1 MSSWIVMETVLCC
14 IALAL
19 KRKIGFIGYQVLI
32 ASAYLVVLCF
42 ELTLDYTMSVYFVF
56 AVLPYIRYL
65 RFSGPLETL
74 LAAYLLIA
82 SAISVFMNGIVPVA
96 SALVI
101 HYFGPLLLLFVFSN
115 IPIGDLFPEGVNDS
129 SQRHKYI
136 ERILIAAM
144 IAEALIGAIA
154 LGISSDGRLMLNY
167 QCVSGCISCII
178 ICFVAYQLNGSYHLP
193 FSTFSMGYC
202 LFWAFISGT
211 RGYIILAFAMAL
223 VAIAVQPTSRAKI
236 ALICCVGLV
245 VCIVLLANTE
255 IIERLFTD
263 SRMGAST
270 GRRTYENQWFLN
282 IFSSQGLL
290 KDLFGIG
297 LGTTYLTQEGAVS
310 AFAGTGV
317 DAYAFNVILHNTA
330 LHNFWYMMTLSIGL
344 LGSAL
349 YLTTFIAFF
358 KSVSNKFAN
367 TREIKILLLVFML
380 TYAFVLW
387 FRWTATGGVLESA
400 VLCTLL
406 ALYQTGFSINEHGS
420 FVNADVI

>member
-32 ASAYLVVLCF
+32 AFAYLVVLCF

-82 SAISVFMNGIVPVA
+82 SAISIFMNGIVPVA
-96 SALVI
+96 SVLVI
-101 HYFGPLLLLFVFSN
+101 HYLGPLLLLFVFSN

-129 SQRHKYI
+129 NQRHKYI
-136 ERILIAAM
+136 EQILIAAM
-144 IAEALIGAIA
+144 IAEAFIGAIA

-167 QCVSGCISCII
+167 QCVSGCISCIV
-178 ICFVAYQLNGSYHLP
+178 ICFVAYQLNGSYHLF
-193 FSTFSMGYC
+193 FSTFTLGYC

-223 VAIAVQPTSRAKI
+223 VAVAVQPTSRAKI

-245 VCIVLLANTE
+245 LCIVLLANTDFLK
-255 IIERLFTD
+255 RLFVD

-282 IFSSQGLL
+282 IFGSQGLF

-344 LGSAL
+344 IGSAL
-349 YLTTFIAFF
+349 YVTAFISFF
-358 KSVSNKFAN
+358 KSVSSRIAIN
-367 TREIKILLLVFML
+367 RDVIVLLLVFML

-400 VLCTLL
+400 VLCILL
-406 ALYQTGFSINEHGS
+406 ALYQTGFSIDGHGS
-420 FVNADVI
+420 SEKADAI

>member
-32 ASAYLVVLCF
+32 AFAYLVVLCF

-82 SAISVFMNGIVPVA
+82 SAISIFMNGIVPVA
-96 SALVI
+96 SVLVI
-101 HYFGPLLLLFVFSN
+101 HYLGPLLLLFVFSN

-129 SQRHKYI
+129 NQRHKYI
-136 ERILIAAM
+136 EQILIAAM
-144 IAEALIGAIA
+144 IAEAFIGAIA

-167 QCVSGCISCII
+167 QCVSGCISCIV
-178 ICFVAYQLNGSYHLP
+178 ICFVAYQLNGSYHLF
-193 FSTFSMGYC
+193 FSTFTLGYC

-223 VAIAVQPTSRAKI
+223 VAVAVQPTSRAKI

-245 VCIVLLANTE
+245 LCIVLLANTDFLK
-255 IIERLFTD
+255 RLFVD

-282 IFSSQGLL
+282 IFGSQGLF

-344 LGSAL
+344 IGSAL
-349 YLTTFIAFF
+349 YVTAFISFF
-358 KSVSNKFAN
+358 KSVSSRIAIN
-367 TREIKILLLVFML
+367 RDVIVLLLVFML

-400 VLCTLL
+400 VLCILL
-406 ALYQTGFSINEHGS
+406 ALYQTGFSIDGHGS
-420 FVNADVI
+420 LEKADAI

>member
-1 MSSWIVMETVLCC
+1 MSSWIVIEAIICS

-32 ASAYLVVLCF
+32 AFAYLVALCF
-42 ELTLDYTMSVYFVF
+42 ELTLDYTMSVYFAF

-65 RFSGPLETL
+65 RFPGPLETL
-74 LAAYLLIA
+74 LAVYLLIA
-82 SAISVFMNGIVPVA
+82 SVISVFMNGIVPVA
-96 SALVI
+96 SVLVI
-101 HYFGPLLLLFVFSN
+101 HYLGPLLLVFVFSN
-115 IPIGDLFPEGVNDS
+115 IPSGDLFPKGINDS
-129 SQRHKYI
+129 MDRHKYI
-136 ERILIAAM
+136 EQILIGAM
-144 IAEALIGAIA
+144 IAEAIIGAIA

-167 QCVSGCISCII
+167 QCVSGCISCIV
-178 ICFVAYQLNGSYHLP
+178 ICFVAYQLNGSYHLM

-223 VAIAVQPTSRAKI
+223 VAVAVQPASRAKI
-236 ALICCVGLV
+236 MLICCVGLV
-245 VCIVLLANTE
+245 LCIVLLSNTG
-255 IIERLFTD
+255 IVERLFVD

-270 GRRTYENQWFLN
+270 GRRTFENQWFLN
-282 IFSSQGLL
+282 IFGSQGLL

-297 LGTTYLTQEGAVS
+297 LGTTYLTQEGAVA

-344 LGSAL
+344 VGSVL
-349 YLTTFIAFF
+349 YPMTFIAFY
-358 KSVSNKFAN
+358 KSVSNKFAIN
-367 TREIKILLLVFML
+367 REAKVLLLVFML

-400 VLCTLL
+400 VLCILL
-406 ALYQTGFSINEHGS
+406 SLYQTEFSIFGQSLLKNC
-420 FVNADVI
+420 

>member
-1 MSSWIVMETVLCC
+1 MSSWIVIETVLCC

-19 KRKIGFIGYQVLI
+19 RRKIGFIGYQVLI
-32 ASAYLVVLCF
+32 AFAYLVVLCF

-82 SAISVFMNGIVPVA
+82 SAISVFVNGIVPVA
-96 SALVI
+96 SVLVI
-101 HYFGPLLLLFVFSN
+101 HYLGPLLLIFVFSN

-129 SQRHKYI
+129 NQRHKYI

-144 IAEALIGAIA
+144 IAEAFIGAIA

-178 ICFVAYQLNGSYHLP
+178 ICFVAYQLNGSYHLL

-358 KSVSNKFAN
+358 KNVSNKFAN
-367 TREIKILLLVFML
+367 SQEIKVLVFVFML

-400 VLCTLL
+400 VLCILL
-406 ALYQTGFSINEHGS
+406 ALYQTGFSINEHSS
-420 FVNADVI
+420 FVNADAF